1 MSEISEYIEA
11 FFKALLDWIPDKII
25 QFLYWNHPIQVIVVE
40 QDCWWSI
47 GSYQHEPAVQ
57 LDAKIMLTNRTNKP
71 IEIIGFSPIDKRII
85 KNIHFMILV
94 IKGNQGIDPVIP
106 PNTTEE
112 IRALCFFQPV
122 IIADDSQVLG
132 LKTVIKNSLGRNNN
146 ISIKFKSRRN
156 R

>member
-1 MSEISEYIEA
+1 
-11 FFKALLDWIPDKII
+11 
-25 QFLYWNHPIQVIVVE
+25 
-40 QDCWWSI
+40 
-47 GSYQHEPAVQ
+47 
-57 LDAKIMLTNRTNKP
+57 MLTNRTNKP

-85 KNIHFMILV
+85 KNINFMILV